1 MANLLELIKSKGIK
15 VTDVSR
21 RLDIPPSRIY
31 EWNKK
36 GISEDNP
43 HFSKLKEIIPEIQST
58 GKSKFAAKAGAKPKP
73 ALKLEDLP
81 EVKITPISKD
91 RPQKVYK
98 DFPRVIFKKKDE
110 V

>member
-1 MANLLELIKSKGIK
+1 MK

-21 RLDIPPSRIY
+21 RIDVSPARIY
-31 EWNKK
+31 EWDKK

-43 HFSKLKEIIPEIQST
+43 HFNDLKAIIPEIQST

-81 EVKITPISKD
+81 EVELTPISKD
-91 RPQKVYK
+91 RPHNVYK